1 MALSW
6 VWLGMIVIS
15 IVCAVFTGRL
25 DQLSAALLEGAG
37 SAVTLCLSM
46 AGILCLWSGVME
58 VMRRASLLNRLAWI
72 LRKPL
77 RRLFPSAGQD
87 AQAMESISA
96 NVSANLLGLGN
107 AATPLGLAAARRI
120 HELSGKPDIASHEL
134 CLLVI
139 INTASLQIIPATIA
153 GVRTA
158 QGAAQPFDILPGVWL
173 TSLATLLFGLL
184 LAKLARG
191 RKKHPGA
198 SVKGLSST

>member
-6 VWLGMIVIS
+6 VWLGMMVVS

-37 SAVTLCLSM
+37 AAVTLCLSM
-46 AGILCLWSGVME
+46 TGVVCLWSGVME
-58 VMRRASLLNRLAWI
+58 VMRRASLLQRLARI

-77 RRLFPSAGQD
+77 CCLFPSAGQD
-87 AQAMESISA
+87 TQAMESISA

-107 AATPLGLAAARRI
+107 AATPLGLAAAQRL
-120 HELSGKPDIASHEL
+120 HALSGRDGVASHEL

-139 INTASLQIIPATIA
+139 VNTASLQIIPATIA
-153 GVRTA
+153 GVRAA

-173 TSLATLLFGLL
+173 TSLATLVFALL
-184 LAKLARG
+184 LARVARG
-191 RKKHPGA
+191 KKTEAIRCVEGR
-198 SVKGLSST
+198 VKR